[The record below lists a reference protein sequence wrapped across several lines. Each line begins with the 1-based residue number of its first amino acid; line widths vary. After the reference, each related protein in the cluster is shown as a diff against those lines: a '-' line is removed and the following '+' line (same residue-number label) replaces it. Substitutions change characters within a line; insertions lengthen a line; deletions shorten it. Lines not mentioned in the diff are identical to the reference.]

1 MQRSVPVPASPPPS
15 YEEAMASV
23 GAVLPPPVM
32 QAPYVPPRYLGPTEG
47 RNSIRYSEMQAL
59 YDTTR
64 LYLVDN
70 KSADIASLN
79 YQNDHSSFLTSVVQN
94 SDFSPQEAS
103 TQTVNLDERSRW
115 GGELKTILHTCMPNV
130 NEFMFSNSF
139 RARLMT
145 QKKNGVAEY
154 KWVELTIPEGN
165 FSEIMTLDLMNN
177 AVVEHYLQVGRQNGV
192 EEADIGVKFDTR
204 NFRLGY
210 DPVTKLVTPG
220 SYTYEAFHP
229 DIILLPGCAVDFTYS
244 RLSNLLGIRK
254 RQPFQEGF
262 IIEYDDLVG
271 GNIPALLDVA
281 AYEGSLQGGGGSGGG
296 STTAAETRD
305 GPAEDAD
312 GPVLVDADDVEY
324 EMRGDGHMVRKRRS
338 ASPVAE
344 PAADPIPNSPVI
356 KPITKDSKNRTYHV
370 DEVTNQ
376 TAYRSWYL
384 AYNYGDPEKGVR
396 SWTLLTTPDVTC
408 GSEQVY
414 WSLPDMMV
422 DPVTFRPSQSPS
434 NYPVVGAELM
444 PVQSRTFFNDQAVY
458 SQLIRQNTSKTHVF
472 NRFPDNQILV
482 RPPAP
487 TITAVSENV
496 PAHTNHGTLAMR
508 HSLRGVQRVTVTD
521 ARRRT
526 CPYIYKTLGIVT
538 PRVLSSR
545 TF

>member
-1 MQRSVPVPASPPPS
+1 MQRSVPVPAGPPPS
-15 YEEAMASV
+15 YEEVMAM
-23 GAVLPPPVM
+23 GAAPM

-79 YQNDHSSFLTSVVQN
+79 YQNDHSNFLTSVVQN

-115 GGELKTILHTCMPNV
+115 GGELKTILHTCMPNI
-130 NEFMFSNSF
+130 NEFMYSNSF
-139 RARLMT
+139 RAKLMT
-145 QKKNGVAEY
+145 QKKDGVAEY

-165 FSEIMTLDLMNN
+165 FSETMTLDLMNN
-177 AVVEHYLQVGRQNGV
+177 AIVEHYLQVGRQHGV
-192 EEADIGVKFDTR
+192 KEEDIGVKFDTR

-210 DPVTKLVTPG
+210 DPETGLVTPG

-229 DIILLPGCAVDFTYS
+229 DVILLPGCAVDFTYS

-262 IIEYDDLVG
+262 IIEYDDLAG

-281 AYEGSLQGGGGSGGG
+281 AYEESLQQGSGGG
-296 STTAAETRD
+296 NGGPTTAAEAGD
-305 GPAEDAD
+305 GAAGDDD
-312 GPVLVDADDVEY
+312 GPVLVDDDHVDY
-324 EMRGDGHMVRKRRS
+324 EVRGDGHVVRKRRS
-338 ASPVAE
+338 AEPVAVAE
-344 PAADPIPNSPVI
+344 PPKPVI
-356 KPITKDSKNRTYHV
+356 QPITKDAKDRSYHV
-370 DEVTNQ
+370 IDATNQ
-376 TAYRSWYL
+376 TEYRSWYL

-422 DPVTFRPSQSPS
+422 DPVTFRPSQSTS
-434 NYPVVGAELM
+434 NYPVVGAELL
-444 PVQSRTFFNDQAVY
+444 PVQARTFFNDQAVY

-472 NRFPDNQILV
+472 NRFPENQILV

-487 TITAVSENV
+487 TVTAVTENV
-496 PAHTNHGTLAMR
+496 PAHTNHGTLALR
-508 HSLRGVQRVTVTD
+508 NSLRGVQRVTLTD

-526 CPYIYKTLGIVT
+526 CPYIYKALGVVT